1 VFKNHFGNKLFLPAD
16 DTAGVMPNLKVNPDT
31 LSPETGKP
39 FSKAT
44 TFRYLAAFVIY
55 AVLNNAAFT
64 INGGN
69 LLPQHLKDVGM
80 TNPTAAFGII
90 TSVTSLVSLFAGYI
104 WGTLSD
110 RTKSRF
116 GKRTPWIFWGSIV
129 AGIGLYLLGSF
140 QATLNLTL
148 AYCLNTLG
156 QNAIQTPMYAFLADR
171 VPKNVRGTLSA
182 GFGDTSVGLPIGQF
196 ISSYFLG
203 RPYQNVGFIV
213 GGVLIALSG
222 LLAIAIIPREP
233 SSKNADVQHDKT
245 LKDVLITL
253 LPPKFQGAHDFYKS
267 CAGRFLIMTSY
278 TMIMQYLL
286 YVLEN
291 YIGQSTLTAAKSMN
305 RLSMFTLVV
314 SIIGLVISGPMSDYI
329 KRRKVP
335 IVFGGILMIFGT
347 IVPLFMK
354 TTNGVIIYAILA
366 GLGYGIYLA
375 VDGALNVDVIPE
387 EAKLNKNTGKYIG
400 FGNLT
405 NTLGLTVAPMTTSF
419 IVTATQNYTLAFITS
434 IVATILGIGFIMSI
448 KNVK

>member
-1 VFKNHFGNKLFLPAD
+1 
-16 DTAGVMPNLKVNPDT
+16 
-31 LSPETGKP
+31 
-39 FSKAT
+39 
-44 TFRYLAAFVIY
+44 
-55 AVLNNAAFT
+55 
-64 INGGN
+64 
-69 LLPQHLKDVGM
+69 
-80 TNPTAAFGII
+80 
-90 TSVTSLVSLFAGYI
+90 
-104 WGTLSD
+104 
-110 RTKSRF
+110 
-116 GKRTPWIFWGSIV
+116 
-129 AGIGLYLLGSF
+129 
-140 QATLNLTL
+140 
-148 AYCLNTLG
+148 
-156 QNAIQTPMYAFLADR
+156 
-171 VPKNVRGTLSA
+171 
-182 GFGDTSVGLPIGQF
+182 
-196 ISSYFLG
+196 
-203 RPYQNVGFIV
+203 
-213 GGVLIALSG
+213 
-222 LLAIAIIPREP
+222 
-233 SSKNADVQHDKT
+233 
-245 LKDVLITL
+245 
-253 LPPKFQGAHDFYKS
+253 
-267 CAGRFLIMTSY
+267 
-278 TMIMQYLL
+278 
-286 YVLEN
+286 
-291 YIGQSTLTAAKSMN
+291 MN

>member
-1 VFKNHFGNKLFLPAD
+1 MLKKHKLFFSADNMAGAIPA
-16 DTAGVMPNLKVNPDT
+16 AHVNPDT

-39 FSKAT
+39 FSRLT
-44 TFRYLAAFVIY
+44 VFRFLAAFVIY

-80 TNPTAAFGII
+80 VNPTAAYGII

-140 QATLNLTL
+140 QTTLNLTL
-148 AYCLNTLG
+148 AYCFNTLG

-182 GFGDTSVGLPIGQF
+182 GLGATSVGLPIGQF

-203 RPYQNVGFIV
+203 QSYQNVGFIV

-222 LLAIAIIPREP
+222 LLALAIIPREP
-233 SSKNADVQHDKT
+233 SSKTADFQQGKGIR
-245 LKDVLITL
+245 DVLITL
-253 LPPKFQGAHDFYKS
+253 LPPKFEGAHDFYKS

-278 TMIMQYLL
+278 TMVMQYLL
-286 YVLEN
+286 YILEN
-291 YIGQSTLTAAKSMN
+291 YLGQSTLAAAQSMN

-314 SIIGLVISGPMSDYI
+314 SLVGLVISGPMSDYI
-329 KRRKVP
+329 KRRKMP
-335 IVFGGILMIFGT
+335 IISGGILMIIGT
-347 IVPLFMK
+347 LVPLFVK
-354 TTNGVIIYAILA
+354 STNGIIAYAILA
-366 GLGYGIYLA
+366 GLGYGVYLA
-375 VDGALNVDVIPE
+375 VDGALNMDVIPE
-387 EAKLNKNTGKYIG
+387 QAKIDKNTGKYIG
-400 FGNLT
+400 FSNLT
-405 NTLGLTVAPMTTSF
+405 NTLGLTAAPMATSF
-419 IVTATQNYTLAFITS
+419 IVTATNDYTLAFIVS
-434 IVATILGIGFIMSI
+434 IAATVIGIFFILAI